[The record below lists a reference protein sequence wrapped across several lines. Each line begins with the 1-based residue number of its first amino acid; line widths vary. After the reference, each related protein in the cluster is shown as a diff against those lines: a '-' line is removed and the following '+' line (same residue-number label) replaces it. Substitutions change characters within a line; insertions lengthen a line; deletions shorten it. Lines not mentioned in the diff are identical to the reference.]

1 MVPKFL
7 KGRWFWKA
15 PLKLWMYSANF
26 SCEKRLFEGGSC
38 VWDAHTCKWLL
49 WVPTDSF
56 GYIATLQLGIA
67 LRITSNKF
75 HKDFLLLFR
84 FEQKHQGCSS
94 GVRERRPT
102 RFVQRWRG
110 EFRTSLLFSP
120 YKTQQPNGM
129 MPQKAMLQ
137 WLVPRLVDKGRTHE
151 EK

>member
-7 KGRWFWKA
+7 KGRWFWKT
-15 PLKLWMYSANF
+15 PLKWWMYSAV
-26 SCEKRLFEGGSC
+26 SCEKWLFEGGSS
-38 VWDAHTCKWLL
+38 VWDAPNCKWLL

-56 GYIATLQLGIA
+56 GYIATFVINNCFKDGKP
-67 LRITSNKF
+67 ITLI
-75 HKDFLLLFR
+75 LLFRFR

-137 WLVPRLVDKGRTHE
+137 WLVPRLVDKSWTHE